1 MTSRFALSQF
11 DFPLDESH
19 LALHSARPRDAARLL
34 VIKRQQLV
42 DQHVRDL
49 PQWLKRGDVLVVN
62 TTKVFPARLLGKR
75 STGRKVEL
83 LLLHSTSNGDWV
95 CVGKGLSQKSTLSFS
110 PRLKARVLTHHQD
123 GTRIVRFSL
132 AGNQLWKEIEH
143 IGQTPLPPYLKNI
156 LAGSQVSHTYQTLFA
171 KQRGSAAAPTAGLHF
186 TPALLTKLRRAGV
199 VIIPVVLH
207 VGWGTFAPIR
217 HTDIRQHHMHAEWG
231 EISAT
236 SRKKLLQVKRLQQL
250 AIKGNT
256 ARSKYIPQIF
266 AVGTT
271 ALRVVEAAARDS
283 KHPDGRWS
291 GWISLYLKPG
301 DKLKMVNGLLTN
313 FHLPK
318 TSLFVLVCSL
328 LGTQRAQAIYGT
340 ARQRGYRWAS
350 FGDAMLILPE
360 AKSYSKVTRST
371 PV

>member
-1 MTSRFALSQF
+1 MASSFGLSQF
-11 DFPLDESH
+11 DFPLDESQ
-19 LALHSARPRDAARLL
+19 LALHLARPRDAARLL
-34 VIKRQQLV
+34 VIRRQQLV

-49 PQWLKRGDVLVVN
+49 PRWLKRGDVLVVN

-75 STGRKVEL
+75 STGGKVEL
-83 LLLHSTSNGDWV
+83 LLLHTTSNGDWV
-95 CVGKGLSQKSTLSFS
+95 CVGKGVTEKTTIHFS
-110 PRLKARVLTHHQD
+110 SRLTAELP
-123 GTRIVRFSL
+123 TRQEDDTWLVRFSL
-132 AGNQLWKEIEH
+132 TGKQLWKEVER

-156 LAGSQVSHTYQTLFA
+156 PAGSQVRRAYQTLFA

-199 VIIPVVLH
+199 VIVPVVLH

-217 HTDIRQHHMHAEWG
+217 HSDIRRHQMHAEWG
-231 EISAT
+231 EISAA
-236 SRKKLLQVKRLQQL
+236 SRKKLLDVKRLQGQKS
-250 AIKGNT
+250 A
-256 ARSKYIPQIF
+256 PQIF

-283 KHPDGRWS
+283 KHPSGRWS

-301 DKLKMVNGLLTN
+301 DTLKMVDGLLTN

-318 TSLFVLVCSL
+318 TSLFVLVCCL
-328 LGTQRAQAIYGT
+328 LGTQRAQTIYAT

-360 AKSYSKVTRST
+360 ARSYSKVTKST